1 MLSRHN
7 TLEKTQL
14 NSHQS
19 FPKGWWTF
27 CRLGNAVC
35 ASLFTSKTTEDVTIN
50 TTFDPKIQQ
59 AAEDVLEN
67 IFREKV
73 DPKSKAQAAIVIMS
87 PSGAVRA
94 MVGGRKLH
102 VAGTFNRST
111 QALRQPG
118 SAFKPLVYATA
129 LEQGYKPNDL
139 IRTKLLRS
147 KYKAQA
153 PGHPKI
159 TKKNLMALFL

>member
-1 MLSRHN
+1 
-7 TLEKTQL
+7 
-14 NSHQS
+14 
-19 FPKGWWTF
+19 
-27 CRLGNAVC
+27 
-35 ASLFTSKTTEDVTIN
+35 
-50 TTFDPKIQQ
+50 
-59 AAEDVLEN
+59 
-67 IFREKV
+67 
-73 DPKSKAQAAIVIMS
+73 MS

-139 IRTKLLRS
+139 IRDEAIEIEIKARHLGTPKLR
-147 KYKAQA
+147 K
-153 PGHPKI
+153 KI
-159 TKKNLMALFL
+159 